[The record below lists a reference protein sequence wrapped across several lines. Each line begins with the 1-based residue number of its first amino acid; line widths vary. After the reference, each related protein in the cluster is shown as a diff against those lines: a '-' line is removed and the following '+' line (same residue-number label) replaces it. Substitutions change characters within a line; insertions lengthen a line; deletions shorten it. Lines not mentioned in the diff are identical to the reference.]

1 MWFRLCSQKILAVAP
16 VSASKAAN
24 YTATRTVA
32 EGKVSEGES
41 LMTNQVEQIT
51 SEEIIPRPVT
61 RIERKQAKGFLK
73 NVIYLIPN
81 FLKLLFRLFKDGRVP
96 AAEKAFLI
104 GAIAYVI
111 TPIDLL
117 PDVIP
122 FVGQVDDLYLIA
134 LTLLRLLNRTPAEVI
149 RQHWD
154 GGGDIARIVSRI
166 AQAATFILPKRVANI
181 LLGKV
186 VIAPKIKGGVFSS
199 PADDEIKAKE

>member
-1 MWFRLCSQKILAVAP
+1 MA
-16 VSASKAAN
+16 
-24 YTATRTVA
+24 
-32 EGKVSEGES
+32 
-41 LMTNQVEQIT
+41 NQVEQIT
-51 SEEIIPRPVT
+51 SEELAPRPVT
-61 RIERKQAKGFLK
+61 RLEHKHAKGFLK

-96 AAEKAFLI
+96 AAEKVFLI
-104 GAIAYVI
+104 GAIGYVI

-134 LTLLRLLNRTPAEVI
+134 LTLLRLLNRTPADVI
-149 RQHWD
+149 RQHWE

-166 AQAATFILPKRVANI
+166 AQTATFILPKRVANI

-186 VIAPKIKGGVFSS
+186 VIAPKIKGGVFTS
-199 PADDEIKAKE
+199 PADQDLEDIQHSAKKTTSKA

>member
-1 MWFRLCSQKILAVAP
+1 M
-16 VSASKAAN
+16 AN
-24 YTATRTVA
+24 T
-32 EGKVSEGES
+32 
-41 LMTNQVEQIT
+41 VEQIT
-51 SEEIIPRPVT
+51 SEELAPRVVT

-73 NVIYLIPN
+73 NVITLIPN

-96 AAEKAFLI
+96 AAEKAFLL

-111 TPIDLL
+111 SPIDLL

-122 FVGQVDDLYLIA
+122 FLGQVDDLYLVS

-149 RQHWD
+149 RQYWD

-166 AQAATFILPKRVANI
+166 AQAATFILPKRIANI

-199 PADDEIKAKE
+199 PAADEIKAKE

>member
-1 MWFRLCSQKILAVAP
+1 MA
-16 VSASKAAN
+16 
-24 YTATRTVA
+24 
-32 EGKVSEGES
+32 
-41 LMTNQVEQIT
+41 NQVEPRT
-51 SEEIIPRPVT
+51 SEVTSEAIVARPVT
-61 RIERKQAKGFLK
+61 RMERKQARGFLK

-96 AAEKAFLI
+96 AAEKAFLL

-122 FVGQVDDLYLIA
+122 FVGQVDDLYLVS

-149 RQHWD
+149 RQYWE

-166 AQAATFILPKRVANI
+166 AQAATFILPKRIANI

-199 PADDEIKAKE
+199 PADQDLEDIQHSTRKTASKA

>member
-1 MWFRLCSQKILAVAP
+1 MA
-16 VSASKAAN
+16 
-24 YTATRTVA
+24 
-32 EGKVSEGES
+32 
-41 LMTNQVEQIT
+41 NQVEQMT
-51 SEEIIPRPVT
+51 SEEMIPRPVS
-61 RIERKQAKGFLK
+61 RLERKQAKGFLK

-122 FVGQVDDLYLIA
+122 FVGQVDDLYLIS
-134 LTLLRLLNRTPAEVI
+134 LTILRMLNRTPAEVI
-149 RQHWD
+149 RQHWE

-166 AQAATFILPKRVANI
+166 AQTATFILPKRIANI

-199 PADDEIKAKE
+199 PADQELEDIQHSNRKTASKA